1 MPDYSNAKIYK
12 VVNSINDKVYIGSTT
27 RTLAQRMGDHRKCAK
42 GDRSRFYKAM
52 RWHGVANFRIEII
65 RSFPCANV
73 IELEKEEY
81 RVIKKMLRRDVKLYN
96 SLIDGKHTARTRKQ
110 MGDRQRGSANH
121 NYGKLGTLSAL
132 FKRGSVY
139 LRTGRKTAWRFEWW
153 ENRKRCARSFSVN
166 KFGHDEAKQLA
177 EEYRNKIYPIE

>member
-1 MPDYSNAKIYK
+1 MPDYKNAKIYK

-121 NYGKLGTLSAL
+121 NYGRFGALSPL
-132 FKRGSVY
+132 FKRGSVS
-139 LRTGRKTAWRFEWW
+139 LSKGNKAAWKFEWC
-153 ENRKRCARSFSVN
+153 ENGKRRSKSFGIKN
-166 KFGHDEAKQLA
+166 YGHDEAKQLA